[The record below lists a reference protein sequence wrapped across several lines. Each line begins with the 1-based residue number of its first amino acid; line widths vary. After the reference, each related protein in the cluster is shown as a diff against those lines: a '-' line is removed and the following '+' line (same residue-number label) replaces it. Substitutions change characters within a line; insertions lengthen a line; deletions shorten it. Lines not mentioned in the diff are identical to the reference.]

1 MSDIPAAFGKFQV
14 LARISAGSTAEVYRS
29 RVDGINGFHR
39 TYAIKRILPHLT
51 RNPDFV
57 EVLIEE
63 AKIAGLLSHTNIVQI
78 MDLGQVDDTYYICLL
93 YTSDAADE

>member
-1 MSDIPAAFGKFQV
+1 M
-14 LARISAGSTAEVYRS
+14 
-29 RVDGINGFHR
+29 DGINGFHR

-51 RNPDFV
+51 PKPDFV

-78 MDLGQVDDTYYICLL
+78 MDLGHDDTYIAMEFVDGPDLGKVMQRCRDKASASARTLCSVPRD
-93 YTSDAADE
+93 TEGT